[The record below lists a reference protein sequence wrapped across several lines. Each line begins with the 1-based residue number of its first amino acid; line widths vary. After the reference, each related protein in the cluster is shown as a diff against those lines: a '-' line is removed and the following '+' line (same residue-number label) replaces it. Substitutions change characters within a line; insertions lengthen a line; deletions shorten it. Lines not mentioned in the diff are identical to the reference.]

1 MNCITFLKKLN
12 SISLSIISCVIAF
25 IIFIISFLL
34 VKPVY
39 IKDIS
44 DKGIE
49 YINYYLSISYSLLFS
64 IIIGI
69 IVFFIRIE
77 FQKNNSIPD
86 INTNHT
92 NHTNHTNYSPN

>member
-25 IIFIISFLL
+25 IIFIISFLI

-49 YINYYLSISYSLLFS
+49 YINYYLLISYSLLFS

-86 INTNHT
+86 IIP
-92 NHTNHTNYSPN
+92 NHTNYSPN